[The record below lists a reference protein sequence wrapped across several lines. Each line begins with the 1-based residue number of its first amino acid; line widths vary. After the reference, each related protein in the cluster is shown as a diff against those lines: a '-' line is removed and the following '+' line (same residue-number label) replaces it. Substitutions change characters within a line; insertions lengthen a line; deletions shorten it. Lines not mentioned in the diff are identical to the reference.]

1 MVGFHL
7 QHHFHLLL
15 ALGPLYLF
23 CNVLCSKVILSGG
36 SDRCG
41 LQRAETEGPARGQ
54 VWRQDLVR
62 LQDQVSLDL
71 KRGFLTPVCPAA
83 ARRSTWTLARR
94 RRACRTTEPP
104 SRTSVATPSSQT
116 LTLHNSGIQ
125 CEWSLSSYH
134 IHSINYLYQVWSC
147 DVHRC
152 IPRPGSRRGD
162 LCLLQLRSWEGTG
175 VVSGE
180 HANFKIA
187 FKSEEKP
194 LQAIWFAHLRD
205 DEGLSEQEIYDWCVR

>member
-1 MVGFHL
+1 MWMISNLPKYITSTQMPTSRYVYVADSQTEGAGEGLWVKTDIRVGFHL

-15 ALGPLYLF
+15 ASDPLYIF

-94 RRACRTTEPP
+94 RRACPATEPP
-104 SRTSVATPSSQT
+104 SRTSVATPSNQT

-125 CEWSLSSYH
+125 CE
-134 IHSINYLYQVWSC
+134 
-147 DVHRC
+147 
-152 IPRPGSRRGD
+152 
-162 LCLLQLRSWEGTG
+162 
-175 VVSGE
+175 
-180 HANFKIA
+180 
-187 FKSEEKP
+187 
-194 LQAIWFAHLRD
+194 
-205 DEGLSEQEIYDWCVR
+205 